1 MRTIENG
8 VVCTVAEL
16 RALLVFASTDP
27 AREHLHALCLERARV
42 LASDG
47 HTACLLMPCAQ
58 PTNAPDA
65 PERWVVGAPAIK
77 SLAAGRKPDDEVTLT
92 YGDAAIVAESP
103 AGRLDLP
110 RLDVQFP
117 PVMQCVPSHVASEGP
132 CATYGIDARYLA
144 RLAVVSKALGGKAI
158 WRVRTPDD
166 GMAPIRYDA
175 SSPTACATVIIMPA
189 RIGT

>member
-1 MRTIENG
+1 MRTTETGI
-8 VVCTVAEL
+8 VCTVAEL
-16 RALLVFASTDP
+16 RAVLAFASTDST
-27 AREHLHALCLERARV
+27 REHLHALCLERARV

-65 PERWVVGAPAIK
+65 PERWVVGVPAVK
-77 SLAAGRKPDDEVTLT
+77 MLVSGRSAGTEITLT

-117 PVMQCVPSHVASEGP
+117 PVMQCVPSHVASDGP

-144 RLAVVSKALGGKAI
+144 RLAIMSKALGGKTV

-166 GMAPIRYDA
+166 GSAPIRYDA

-189 RIGT
+189 RIDA